1 MPSWRK
7 LLPET
12 DFLGVADFPKP
23 IEVTISRAAMA
34 EMPSRDDKKSTEK
47 EYSACLWILDKNGNE
62 FHKKWKLPKLVMQVF
77 SWMLGEDYALWAGQ
91 KITLKPTWCN
101 AFGDIEPCIR
111 PVIPAD
117 IQDRLMRSMKKK
129 KTNRAMWECPP
140 PRDLKPQPQP
150 TQPENANG

>member
-12 DFLGVADFPKP
+12 EFLSVADFPKP

-34 EMPSRDDKKSTEK
+34 EMPSRDEKKDAKK
-47 EYSACLWILDKNGNE
+47 EYSACLWILDKSGNE

-77 SWMLGEDYALWAGQ
+77 SWMLSEDYDAWAG
-91 KITLKPTWCN
+91 KKVTIRPTWCN

-111 PVIPAD
+111 PVLSPD
-117 IQDRLMRSMKKK
+117 IQDRLMRSLKKK
-129 KTNRAMWECPP
+129 KTNRSMWECPAP
-140 PRDLKPQPQP
+140 ASQTESAP
-150 TQPENANG
+150 